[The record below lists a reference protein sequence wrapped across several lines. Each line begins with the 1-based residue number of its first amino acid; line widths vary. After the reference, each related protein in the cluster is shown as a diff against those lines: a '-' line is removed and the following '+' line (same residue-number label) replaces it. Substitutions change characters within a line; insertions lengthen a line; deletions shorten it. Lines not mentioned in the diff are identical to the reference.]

1 MTTILNPTP
10 SVNVPP
16 PNHGFRSPSL
26 RDLLNLAFYYR
37 GLTIKLA
44 SLILILGVIA
54 AFVLPPSYQARA
66 RLLALNGVVYDLQTG
81 GVSNARSMNVPT
93 AADVEQQL
101 LESAELHRDVV
112 KRELGPGVTG
122 EAFEKRLTEFEDHLK
137 VTKLETGDVLEVTY
151 RDRDPQVAASSLK
164 ALLSTYFEERAEI
177 LTSGRVAFLTQQR
190 DSMRAQLDKANSQIE
205 AYEKQHGVVDVTGQI
220 ASAVL
225 LDGNLRQRL
234 AEAQTAVADAHRTVE
249 VLQSNA
255 SHVPQEVELFRD
267 DAEAAH
273 TIGSMESDL
282 FKLQAKRAD
291 LMSRYLPTSPF
302 VTQVEAQIASLQT
315 AIDQQKK
322 QVTIATRVGYNNFKD
337 QVNGQLSTAQATLGG
352 AQARYNVLQ
361 AQVNDSQGKLKDLVS
376 VNDTLQRL
384 TSQRDLLATTAKDY
398 AEQVEKARVEE
409 NQTTSTGTTN
419 VRVIETPT
427 VPRKRTNSRAL
438 FLAAT
443 VVAACLI
450 TLVVVVVVS
459 SMRETFLSP
468 EEAERSLHLPVY
480 SDVARRGA
488 PGQPAR
494 RAFGRLIAA
503 ADSVPTGGM
512 GKTILLL
519 TSQDEGNVNVVA
531 NGLVEALEPRAPGR
545 VALLRMEEDGETP
558 TETSALALRPL
569 TQDAIITMG
578 MTMTRSRLI
587 NLFHELR
594 ATYDYVVVTAP
605 PAYAWFESLELTTV
619 ADMNVLI
626 VAAEKTRKPVVE
638 TILSQAGY
646 IGGSVDGVVMTGRKY
661 YIPGWVYR
669 MLLGRGSEV

>member
-1 MTTILNPTP
+1 M
-10 SVNVPP
+10 NVPP
-16 PNHGFRSPSL
+16 PNHGLRSPSL

-37 GLTIKLA
+37 SFAFKLA
-44 SLILILGVIA
+44 GFLLLIGVVV

-81 GVSNARSMNVPT
+81 GLSNARSLNVPT

-112 KRELGPGVTG
+112 RRELGPRVSG
-122 EAFEKRLTEFEDHLK
+122 EVFEKRLTEFEKHLK
-137 VTKLETGDVLEVTY
+137 VSKLETGDVLEVTY
-151 RDRDPQVAASSLK
+151 RDRDPQIAASSLK
-164 ALLSTYFEERAEI
+164 ALLSIYFEERAQI
-177 LTSGRVAFLTQQR
+177 LTSGRVAFLTEQR
-190 DSMRAQLDKANSQIE
+190 DSMRAQLDKANGQIE
-205 AYEKQHGVVDVTGQI
+205 AYETQHGVVDVKGQI
-220 ASAVL
+220 DAAVL
-225 LDGNLRQRL
+225 LDGNLRQRM
-234 AEAQTAVADAHRTVE
+234 AEAQTAVADARRTVE
-249 VLQSNA
+249 ILQTNSA
-255 SHVPQEVELFRD
+255 HIPQEVELFRD
-267 DAEAAH
+267 NTEAAR

-291 LMSRYLPTSPF
+291 LMSRYMATSPF
-302 VTQVEAQIASLQT
+302 VTQVDSQIAQLQT

-322 QVTIATRVGYNNFKD
+322 QVAVATRVGYNNFKD

-361 AQVNDSQGKLKDLVS
+361 TQVNDSQGKLKDLIS

-384 TSQRDLLATTAKDY
+384 TSQRDLLAAAAKDY

-419 VRVIETPT
+419 VRVIETPA
-427 VPRKRTNSRAL
+427 VPRKPTNSRVL
-438 FLAAT
+438 FLAAAF
-443 VVAACLI
+443 VASCLI
-450 TLVVVVVVS
+450 TLVIVVVVS

-468 EEAERSLHLPVY
+468 EEAERALHLPVY
-480 SDVARRGA
+480 SDVARRGV

-519 TSQDEGNVNVVA
+519 TSQDEGSVNIVA

-545 VALLRMEEDGETP
+545 VALLRMEEEGETP
-558 TETSALALRPL
+558 TDTNALALRPL
-569 TQDAIITMG
+569 TRDAIITMG

-605 PAYAWFESLELTTV
+605 PAYTWFESLELTTV
-619 ADMNVLI
+619 SDLNVLI
-626 VAAEKTRKPVVE
+626 LTAEKTRKPVVE

-646 IGGSVDGVVMTGRKY
+646 IGGSVDGAVMTGRKY
-661 YIPGWVYR
+661 YIPGWAYR
-669 MLLGRGSEV
+669 MLLGRGSAT

>member
-1 MTTILNPTP
+1 M
-10 SVNVPP
+10 
-16 PNHGFRSPSL
+16 RSPSL

-37 GLTIKLA
+37 GLAIKLG
-44 SLILILGVIA
+44 LFLLILGVAA
-54 AFVLPPSYQARA
+54 AFLLPPSYQARA

-81 GVSNARSMNVPT
+81 GISNARSMNVPT
-93 AADVEQQL
+93 AADVEMQL

-112 KRELGPGVTG
+112 RRELGHGVSN
-122 EAFEKRLTEFEDHLK
+122 EAFEKRVTEFEAHLK

-151 RDRDPQVAASSLK
+151 RDVNPQVAASSLK
-164 ALLSTYFEERAEI
+164 TLLAVYFEERAQI
-177 LTSGRVAFLTQQR
+177 LTSGRVAFLTEQR

-205 AYEKQHGVVDVTGQI
+205 AYEKSHGVVDVKGQI
-220 ASAVL
+220 DAAVL
-225 LDGNLRQRL
+225 LDGNLRQRM
-234 AEAQTAVADAHRTVE
+234 AEAQTAVADSRRTVE
-249 VLQSNA
+249 ILQTNA
-255 SHVPQEVELFRD
+255 SHIPQEVELFRD
-267 DAEAAH
+267 NTEAAH
-273 TIGSMESDL
+273 TIGAMESDL

-302 VTQVEAQIASLQT
+302 VTQVDAQIAQLQT
-315 AIDQQKK
+315 AIDQQQK
-322 QVTIATRVGYNNFKD
+322 QVTVATRTGYNNFKD

-361 AQVNDSQGKLKDLVS
+361 GQVENSQAKLKDLVS
-376 VNDTLQRL
+376 VNDTLMRL
-384 TSQRDLLATTAKDY
+384 TSQRDLLAATAKDY

-427 VPRKRTNSRAL
+427 VPRKPTNPRSL
-438 FLAAT
+438 FLAAAF
-443 VVAACLI
+443 VSACLI
-450 TLVVVVVVS
+450 TLVVIVVAS

-468 EEAERSLHLPVY
+468 EEAERALHLPVY

-545 VALLRMEEDGETP
+545 VALLRMEEDGDIPAENNG
-558 TETSALALRPL
+558 LALRPL
-569 TQDAIITMG
+569 THDAIITMG

-605 PAYAWFESLELTTV
+605 PAYTWFESLELTTV
-619 ADMNVLI
+619 SDLNVLI
-626 VAAEKTRKPVVE
+626 LTAEKTRKPVVE

-646 IGGSVDGVVMTGRKY
+646 IGGNVDGAVMTGRKY
-661 YIPGWVYR
+661 YIPNWAYR
-669 MLLGRGSEV
+669 LLLGRGSNA